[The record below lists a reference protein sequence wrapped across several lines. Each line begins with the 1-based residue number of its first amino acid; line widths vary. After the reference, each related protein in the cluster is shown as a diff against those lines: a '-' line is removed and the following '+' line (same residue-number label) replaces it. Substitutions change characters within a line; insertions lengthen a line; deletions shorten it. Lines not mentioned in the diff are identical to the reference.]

1 LPEEKIGD
9 NLSDV
14 KTKNRSLVLRLVKK
28 RGFLSRIELARI
40 TGLTQPTITN
50 IVNDLIRAG
59 LLIEVGT
66 SDTRAGRKPILLA
79 FNDQAFYVVAISF
92 KKKGFTV
99 ALTDL
104 GPNILYRRDSN
115 YSLLENTEMALV
127 ELQKEF
133 IHVLEYATQS
143 LSLILGIGV
152 SVPGP
157 VDPESFTILAHP
169 VFLAHRNLDLRPV
182 LREYDLPI
190 FMMNNAYAACLHE
203 TWGGKAKEAKN
214 LIYFMV
220 GETVGAGI
228 MVDGKL
234 YQGADQKA
242 GEIGHTSINVFGP
255 RCVCGNY
262 GCMELYCSTKSA
274 IEKALEA
281 AWLGKSSFLKK
292 RLREKE
298 NTLSFQDLLEGAKG
312 NDPICKEIFTSLGQ
326 YVGIGAVNLLNLYN
340 PEVLVIGGEIALA
353 REFIESSVQQVIE
366 ERLLYRD
373 YTSSVIYYSQWGEDV
388 TLLGAASLVLDHFIA
403 GDLGRF

>member
-1 LPEEKIGD
+1 MHEDKIGD

-14 KTKNRSLVLRLVKK
+14 KTKNRSLVLRLIKK

-66 SDTRAGRKPILLA
+66 SETKAGRKPILLA

-115 YSLLENTEMALV
+115 YSLLENTEMTLV

-157 VDPESFTILAHP
+157 ADPESFTILAHP
-169 VFLAHRNLDLRPV
+169 VFLAHHNLDLRPV

-203 TWGGKAKEAKN
+203 TWGGKAKEARS
-214 LIYFMV
+214 LVYFMV

-234 YQGADQKA
+234 YQGTDQKA
-242 GEIGHTSINVFGP
+242 GEIGHTSINIFGP

-262 GCMELYCSTKSA
+262 GCTELYCSTKSA
-274 IEKALEA
+274 VEKALEA
-281 AWLGKSSFLKK
+281 AWLGKSPFLKK

-298 NTLSFQDLLEGAKG
+298 NTLTFQDLLEGAK
-312 NDPICKEIFTSLGQ
+312 NKDPVCREIFTSLGQ
-326 YVGIGAVNLLNLYN
+326 YVGIGVVNLLNLYN

-353 REFIESSVQQVIE
+353 KEFIESSVQQVIE

-373 YTSSVIYYSQWGEDV
+373 YTSSKIYYSQWGEDV
-388 TLLGAASLVLDHFIA
+388 TLLGAASLVLDRFIA
-403 GDLGRF
+403 GELGRF

>member
-1 LPEEKIGD
+1 ENKIGD

-14 KTKNRSLVLRLVKK
+14 KTKNRSLVLRLIKK
-28 RGFLSRIELARI
+28 KGFLSRIELARI

-50 IVNDLIRAG
+50 IVNDLIKAG

-66 SDTRAGRKPILLA
+66 SETKAGRKPILLA

-115 YSLLENTEMALV
+115 YSLLENTEMTLV

-157 VDPESFTILAHP
+157 ADPESFTILAHP
-169 VFLAHRNLDLRPV
+169 VFLAHHNLDLRPV

-203 TWGGKAKEAKN
+203 TWGGKAKEARS
-214 LIYFMV
+214 LVYFMV

-234 YQGADQKA
+234 YQGTDQKA
-242 GEIGHTSINVFGP
+242 GEIGRTSINIFGP

-262 GCMELYCSTKSA
+262 GCTELYCSTKSA
-274 IEKALEA
+274 VEKALEA
-281 AWLGKSSFLKK
+281 AWLGKSPFLKK

-298 NTLSFQDLLEGAKG
+298 NTLTFQDLLEGAK
-312 NDPICKEIFTSLGQ
+312 NKDPVCREIFTSLGQ
-326 YVGIGAVNLLNLYN
+326 YVGIGVVNLLNLYN

-353 REFIESSVQQVIE
+353 KEFIESSVQQVIE

-373 YTSSVIYYSQWGEDV
+373 YTSSKIYYSQWGEDV
-388 TLLGAASLVLDHFIA
+388 TLLGAASLVLDRFIA
-403 GDLGRF
+403 GELGRF

>member
-1 LPEEKIGD
+1 LHEDKIGD

-14 KTKNRSLVLRLVKK
+14 KTKNRSLVLRLIKK

-66 SDTRAGRKPILLA
+66 SETKAGRKPILLA

-115 YSLLENTEMALV
+115 YSLLENTEMTLV

-157 VDPESFTILAHP
+157 ADPESFTILAHP
-169 VFLAHRNLDLRPV
+169 VFLAHHNLDLRPV

-203 TWGGKAKEAKN
+203 TWGGKAKEARS
-214 LIYFMV
+214 LVYFMV

-234 YQGADQKA
+234 YQGTDQKA
-242 GEIGHTSINVFGP
+242 GEIGHTSINIFGP

-262 GCMELYCSTKSA
+262 GCTELYCSTKSA
-274 IEKALEA
+274 VEKALEA
-281 AWLGKSSFLKK
+281 AWLGKSPFLKK

-298 NTLSFQDLLEGAKG
+298 NTLTFQDLLEGAK
-312 NDPICKEIFTSLGQ
+312 NKDPVCREIFTSLGQ
-326 YVGIGAVNLLNLYN
+326 YVGIGVVNLLNLYN

-353 REFIESSVQQVIE
+353 KEFIESSVQQVIE

-373 YTSSVIYYSQWGEDV
+373 YTSSKIYYSQWGEDV
-388 TLLGAASLVLDHFIA
+388 TLLGAASLVLDRFIA
-403 GDLGRF
+403 GELGRF